1 MLPKVEILQGRV
13 DKDGTHTAGLSG
25 SRYATVDGSHCGP
38 LDLLPT
44 PVVQPFVRVWTVKP
58 LAHAPWPG

>member
-13 DKDGTHTAGLSG
+13 DKDGAHAGGLSG
-25 SRYATVDGSHCGP
+25 SRSAKVDGSHCGP

-44 PVVQPFVRVWTVKP
+44 PVVQPGDSGEV
-58 LAHAPWPG
+58 

>member
-13 DKDGTHTAGLSG
+13 DKDGAHTGGLSG
-25 SRYATVDGSHCGP
+25 SRYATVDGSHCGL

-44 PVVQPFVRVWTVKP
+44 PVVQPFVWVWTVKP
-58 LAHAPWPG
+58 LAHAPWLG